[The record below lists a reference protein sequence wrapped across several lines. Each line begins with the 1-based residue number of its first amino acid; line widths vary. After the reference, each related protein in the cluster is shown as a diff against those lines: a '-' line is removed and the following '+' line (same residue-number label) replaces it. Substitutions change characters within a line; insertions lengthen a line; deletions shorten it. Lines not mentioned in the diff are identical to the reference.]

1 MHTPLNP
8 ASREAENLEG
18 WMAKHAESPPLK
30 RMAQA
35 RGGARF
41 PPLSRP
47 PRRPRPHHQTRP
59 PAPPA
64 QPSEVGPAFVFLAS
78 GESSFITGQTIH
90 VDGGMFVGS

>member
-18 WMAKHAESPPLK
+18 WLAKGAEKPPLK
-30 RMAQA
+30 RIAQA

-41 PPLSRP
+41 LLLLLPRPL
-47 PRRPRPHHQTRP
+47 RRPRPDHTRP
-59 PAPPA
+59 PRLPPA

-78 GESSFITGQTIH
+78 GESSFITGQTIRE
-90 VDGGMFVGS
+90 FS